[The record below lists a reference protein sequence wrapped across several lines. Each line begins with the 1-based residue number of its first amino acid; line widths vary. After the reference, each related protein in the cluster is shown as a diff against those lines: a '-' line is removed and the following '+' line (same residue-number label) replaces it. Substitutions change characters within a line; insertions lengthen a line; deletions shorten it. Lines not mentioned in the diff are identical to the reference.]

1 MPRSCL
7 NQRRLIAVIAA
18 AVVLSVVLGETR
30 VVAQNVATSA
40 LRAPAGAVLGCG
52 SARAQLAG
60 HRCDPVLGGGAMT
73 RPWDRLPDGINLG
86 TVAGLPPWLIFP
98 PAPVPMIGGML
109 IRPRFLA
116 SRLSVFELALTAAL
130 LSRSLTPP
138 PPERAGTTPG
148 PDVGPRR
155 PARLAGGD
163 RSIPRPPPA

>member
-40 LRAPAGAVLGCG
+40 LRAPAGVVLGCG
-52 SARAQLAG
+52 SARAPLADG
-60 HRCDPVLGGGAMT
+60 LCDPVEGSGASA
-73 RPWDRLPDGINLG
+73 RPWDRLPGGINLG

-98 PAPVPMIGGML
+98 PPPVSMIGGTL
-109 IRPRFLA
+109 IRPRVLA

-130 LSRSLTPP
+130 PSRSST
-138 PPERAGTTPG
+138 PPERADTTPG
-148 PDVGPRR
+148 PDLGPRR